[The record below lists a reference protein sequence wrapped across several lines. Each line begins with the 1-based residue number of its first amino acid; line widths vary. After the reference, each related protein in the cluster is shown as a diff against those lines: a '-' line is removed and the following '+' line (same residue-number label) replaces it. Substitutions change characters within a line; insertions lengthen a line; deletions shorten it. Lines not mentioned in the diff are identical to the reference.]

1 MTVSYIYVHILLYIL
16 YYICTYIYTIIY
28 SLRDRT
34 DYRSTIIAFTH
45 SESLMKVADCIHI
58 ISSHP
63 DCHAGGNT
71 ITTSGTYE
79 ELKAKQLICQ

>member
-1 MTVSYIYVHILLYIL
+1 
-16 YYICTYIYTIIY
+16 
-28 SLRDRT
+28 
-34 DYRSTIIAFTH
+34 
-45 SESLMKVADCIHI
+45 MKVADCIHI